1 MISKQKKAIFFAL
14 LAAVLYAIN
23 SPFSKLLLDKIPAKM
38 MAAFLYLGAG
48 IGLFIVGMIQ
58 RATGRREK
66 ELPLTKK
73 ELPYTV
79 GMVVL
84 DIAAPIFLMIGLTM
98 TTAANASLLNNFEI
112 VATSIIALV
121 IFKETI
127 SKRLWLAIVLVTVSS
142 IILSF
147 EDMSSLSFSLGSIF
161 VLLACV
167 CWGFENNC
175 TRMLSSKNPLEI
187 VVIKGFGSGIG
198 SLVIAFVTGESLPS
212 LIFIFCALL
221 LGFVAY
227 GLSIYFYIYA
237 QRDLGAAKTSAYYAA
252 APFVGA
258 GLSLLIF
265 REIPSVTYIVALLIM
280 LAGTYFASSDTSKSE

>member
-1 MISKQKKAIFFAL
+1 METKQKKAIFFAL

-23 SPFSKLLLDKIPAKM
+23 SPVSKLLLNNVPAKM
-38 MAAFLYLGAG
+38 MASFLYLGAG
-48 IGLFIVGMIQ
+48 LGLFIMGIVQKMTGMKSEEQ
-58 RATGRREK
+58 
-66 ELPLTKK
+66 PLTRK

-84 DIAAPIFLMIGLTM
+84 DIAAPIFLMFGLLH

-112 VATSIIALV
+112 VATSVIALA
-121 IFKETI
+121 IFKEAI
-127 SKRLWLAIVLVTVSS
+127 SKRLWLAIGLVTLSS
-142 IILSF
+142 MILSF
-147 EDMSSLSFSLGSIF
+147 EDVSSLDFSFGSIF

-167 CWGFENNC
+167 CWGLENNC
-175 TRMLSSKNPLEI
+175 TRNLSSKNPLEI

-198 SLVIAFVTGESLPS
+198 AMVIAFATGETLPS
-212 LIFIFCALL
+212 FVYILMALL

-237 QRDLGAAKTSAYYAA
+237 QRDLGAAKTSTYYAV

-258 GLSLLIF
+258 GLSLIIF
-265 REIPSVTYIVALLIM
+265 RQPPSVTFVVAIVIM
-280 LAGTYFASSDTSKSE
+280 AIGTYFASTEG